1 MLSVLCVTSSAA
13 TVLLLLCIPIIC
25 WAGGAGRPMDPQLQ
39 EEYCKNFTYGNGRS
53 EFFSPGFPRNY
64 PPGIKCFRTITA
76 DYGYFVRIDFR
87 DYFNIEPPTN
97 EGNCDYDFLEVSKNI
112 RIFEGILQCLHS
124 KICWII
130 PSSYSKTPLDK
141 MIWCH
146 WPMSLLVNIIW
157 IVKIIIRFVHSFTV
171 LDSLMRNS
179 KKQSQ
184 YVVKSSN

>member
-1 MLSVLCVTSSAA
+1 
-13 TVLLLLCIPIIC
+13 
-25 WAGGAGRPMDPQLQ
+25 MDPQLQ

-112 RIFEGILQCLHS
+112 RIFEGILQFLHS
-124 KICWII
+124 KIC
-130 PSSYSKTPLDK
+130 
-141 MIWCH
+141 
-146 WPMSLLVNIIW
+146 
-157 IVKIIIRFVHSFTV
+157 
-171 LDSLMRNS
+171 
-179 KKQSQ
+179 
-184 YVVKSSN
+184 